1 MTASVIH
8 GGWAFPSLSSFVP
21 NRLGARY
28 AAFARP
34 NFRKVTTNC
43 FSDRAVTIAASDHN
57 YGSKQVISVTPQI
70 YDYLLTNVREP
81 PILRELREETAT
93 MRGSQMQVSP
103 DQAQL
108 LAMLVQILGAK
119 RCIEVG
125 VYTGYSSLAVAL
137 VLPDSGILVA
147 CERDKNSLEVAKRY
161 YDRAGVSHKVDARN
175 GLAVDTLNSMIENG
189 EGCSYDFA
197 FVDAEKRM
205 YPEYFELLL
214 KLVSSIMQI
223 IRCRVLECDL
233 YTFTCLILKVRAGGV
248 VVIDNVL
255 WHGKVA
261 DPLVD
266 DKKTES
272 IRSFNRA
279 LMDDVRVNI
288 SMVPVGDG
296 MTICRKR

>member
-1 MTASVIH
+1 MTGCVIH
-8 GGWAFPSLSSFVP
+8 GWWSISSFVP
-21 NRLGARY
+21 NRLGTAVAR
-28 AAFARP
+28 ADRKSFAL
-34 NFRKVTTNC
+34 TTSC
-43 FSDRAVTIAASDHN
+43 LSDRAVTIAASDHN
-57 YGSKQVISVTPQI
+57 YGSKQVISVTPRV

-81 PILRELREETAT
+81 PVLRELREETAT
-93 MRGSQMQVSP
+93 MHGSQMQVSP

-137 VLPDSGILVA
+137 VLPDSGIQVA
-147 CERDKNSLEVAKRY
+147 CERDKHSLEVAKRY
-161 YDRAGVSHKVDARN
+161 YDRAGVSHKVDVRH
-175 GLAVDTLNSMIENG
+175 GLAVDTLTSMLEKG

-205 YPEYFELLL
+205 YQEYFELLL
-214 KLVSSIMQI
+214 KLV
-223 IRCRVLECDL
+223 R
-233 YTFTCLILKVRAGGV
+233 TGGV
-248 VVIDNVL
+248 IVIDNVL

-279 LMDDVRVNI
+279 LMDDERVSI
-288 SMVPVGDG
+288 SMVPIGDG

>member
-1 MTASVIH
+1 MMMMRITNLETT
-8 GGWAFPSLSSFVP
+8 AFPRLLSFAP
-21 NRLGARY
+21 ARFY
-28 AAFARP
+28 TAFAFARRP
-34 NFRKVTTNC
+34 RRRNSFLFTTSC
-43 FSDRAVTIAASDHN
+43 STDVSITIATDHN
-57 YGSKQVISVTPQI
+57 YGNKQVISVTQTL

-81 PILRELREETAT
+81 PILRQLREETAT

-108 LAMLVQILGAK
+108 LAMLVQILGAN

-137 VLPDSGILVA
+137 VLPESGILVA
-147 CERDKNSLEVAKRY
+147 CERDINSLQVAKKY
-161 YDRAGVSHKVDARN
+161 YQQARVSHKVDVRH
-175 GLAVDTLNSMIENG
+175 GLAVDTLNSMLENG

-205 YPEYFELLL
+205 YQEYFELLL
-214 KLVSSIMQI
+214 KLV
-223 IRCRVLECDL
+223 RV
-233 YTFTCLILKVRAGGV
+233 GGV
-248 VVIDNVL
+248 IVIDNVL

-261 DPLVD
+261 DPMVN

-272 IRSFNRA
+272 IRSFNKA
-279 LMDDVRVNI
+279 LMDDERVTI

>member
-1 MTASVIH
+1 MTGSVIH
-8 GGWAFPSLSSFVP
+8 CGWMFPQLTSFVP
-21 NRLGARY
+21 GRLCTSY
-28 AAFARP
+28 AAIARP
-34 NFRKVTTNC
+34 NCHSFGRRKSYLLTTNC
-43 FSDRAVTIAASDHN
+43 FSDVAAVTIASDHN
-57 YGSKQVISVTPQI
+57 YGNKQVISITPRV

-81 PILRELREETAT
+81 SILRELREETAT
-93 MRGSQMQVSP
+93 MHGSQMQVSP

-161 YDRAGVSHKVDARN
+161 YDRAGVPHKVDVRH

-205 YPEYFELLL
+205 YHDYFELLL
-214 KLVSSIMQI
+214 KLV
-223 IRCRVLECDL
+223 
-233 YTFTCLILKVRAGGV
+233 RAGGV
-248 VVIDNVL
+248 IVIDNVL

-261 DPLVD
+261 DPLVN

-279 LMDDVRVNI
+279 LLDDERVSI

>member
-1 MTASVIH
+1 MTCSAIH
-8 GGWAFPSLSSFVP
+8 GGWAFVPLSSSVPSRLCTRYIAFTRPNGRLFGHQKSLSLTTHC
-21 NRLGARY
+21 LG
-28 AAFARP
+28 
-34 NFRKVTTNC
+34 
-43 FSDRAVTIAASDHN
+43 DMAVTIASDYT
-57 YGSKQVISVTPQI
+57 YGNKQVISVTPRI

-81 PILRELREETAT
+81 PILRELREETAA

-108 LAMLVQILGAK
+108 LAILVQILGAK

-137 VLPDSGILVA
+137 VLPESGILVA

-161 YDRAGVSHKVDARN
+161 YDRAGVSHK
-175 GLAVDTLNSMIENG
+175 GLAVDTLKSLLENG

-205 YPEYFELLL
+205 YQEYFELLL
-214 KLVSSIMQI
+214 KLV
-223 IRCRVLECDL
+223 RV
-233 YTFTCLILKVRAGGV
+233 GGV
-248 VVIDNVL
+248 IVIDNVL

-261 DPLVD
+261 DPLLN

-279 LMDDVRVNI
+279 LMDDQRVSI

>member
-1 MTASVIH
+1 MTSSVI
-8 GGWAFPSLSSFVP
+8 PSGTGCPFRCFGP
-21 NRLGARY
+21 NRLPTHCT
-28 AAFARP
+28 AFASPSFRP
-34 NFRKVTTNC
+34 FGRHKLTAKCLSETAVTT
-43 FSDRAVTIAASDHN
+43 VASDYIYS
-57 YGSKQVISVTPQI
+57 YGNKQVISVTPQI
-70 YDYLLTNVREP
+70 YDYLLANVREP
-81 PILRELREETAT
+81 QILRELREETAS

-137 VLPDSGILVA
+137 VLPDTGTLVA
-147 CERDKNSLEVAKRY
+147 CERDMNSLEVAKRY
-161 YDRAGVSHKVDARN
+161 YDRAGVSHKVDPRL
-175 GLAVDTLNSMIENG
+175 GLAVDTLNSMLANG

-197 FVDAEKRM
+197 FVNAEKRM
-205 YPEYFELLL
+205 YQEYFELLL
-214 KLVSSIMQI
+214 KLVSP
-223 IRCRVLECDL
+223 
-233 YTFTCLILKVRAGGV
+233 GGV
-248 VVIDNVL
+248 IVIDNVL

-279 LMDDVRVNI
+279 LMDDERVSI